1 MILSP
6 SIHLNMRITILIHS
20 FLIGLICFLNTGKAE
35 AQSWGNTSSSNQISR
50 TYIWYYGGYKF
61 TQTLTFQT
69 SDYNYYRSL
78 SKASPYAEYATQ
90 HNTNRYLEQVAAK
103 LDEDAADLGY
113 TGIKLVEYLVAFVQQ
128 TIIYTPDPTIYEYP
142 KYPIESLVE
151 QKGDCE
157 DKAAALVALLKTFG
171 FDAIMVNLP
180 GHMAAA
186 VACDNCGGYYTHNG
200 KKYSFIETSQP
211 NWKIGQL
218 TTLSS
223 NNSATLLDIRKTAS
237 YNRTTPPKPDNI
249 YAFNNDKPIVPKT
262 IPNTT
267 PTWNQNQNS
276 TYNLNYSNN
285 GTSIYVSGSGNS
297 HVTIIINGKTII
309 NQNF

>member
-1 MILSP
+1 
-6 SIHLNMRITILIHS
+6 MRLKRIIQA
-20 FLIGLICFLNTGKAE
+20 FFIGLICILSIGNAV
-35 AQSWGNTSSSNQISR
+35 AQSWGSTSTSNQMSR

-61 TQTLTFQT
+61 TQTLTFKE

-78 SKASPYAEYATQ
+78 SKASPYSEYATQ
-90 HNTNRYLEQVAAK
+90 HDSYRYLEQIAAK

-157 DKAAALVALLKTFG
+157 DKAALLVALLKTFG

-186 VACDNCGGYYTHNG
+186 VACDNCGGYYNHNG
-200 KKYSFIETSQP
+200 RKYSFIETTQP

-218 TTLSS
+218 TALSS
-223 NNSATLLDIRKTAS
+223 NNSAKLLDIRKTAS
-237 YNRTTPPKPDNI
+237 YSRTTTPKPDNI
-249 YAFNNDKPIVPKT
+249 YAYNTDKPSVPKI

-267 PTWNQNQNS
+267 HLWNQNQGS
-276 TYNLNYSNN
+276 TNTYKISYSDN
-285 GTSIYVSGSGNS
+285 GTNIYVSGSGNS
-297 HVTIIINGKTII
+297 HVTIIVNGKTII
-309 NQNF
+309 NQTF

>member
-1 MILSP
+1 
-6 SIHLNMRITILIHS
+6 MRIT
-20 FLIGLICFLNTGKAE
+20 GLIQTLFIGIISLLFTVKADALN
-35 AQSWGNTSSSNQISR
+35 WNNTSTSNQINR

-61 TQTLTFQT
+61 TQTLTFK
-69 SDYNYYRSL
+69 SGDYNYYLNL
-78 SKASPYAEYATQ
+78 SKSSPYSEYATQ
-90 HNTNRYLEQVAAK
+90 HYNYPYLEQIAAK

-128 TIIYTPDPTIYEYP
+128 TITYTLDPTIYEYP

-157 DKAAALVALLKTFG
+157 DKAALLVALLKTFD

-200 KKYSFIETSQP
+200 RKYSFIETTQP

-218 TTLSS
+218 TALSS
-223 NNSATLLDIRKTAS
+223 SNSATLLDIRKTAS
-237 YNRTTPPKPDNI
+237 YSRTTSPKPDNI
-249 YAFNNDKPIVPKT
+249 YAFNTDKPIVPKT
-262 IPNTT
+262 IPNTA
-267 PTWNQNQNS
+267 PSWNQNQNS
-276 TYNLNYSNN
+276 INTYKISYSDN
-285 GTSIYVSGSGNS
+285 GTNIYVSGSGSS
-297 HVTIIINGKTII
+297 HVTIIVNGKTII
-309 NQNF
+309 NQTF